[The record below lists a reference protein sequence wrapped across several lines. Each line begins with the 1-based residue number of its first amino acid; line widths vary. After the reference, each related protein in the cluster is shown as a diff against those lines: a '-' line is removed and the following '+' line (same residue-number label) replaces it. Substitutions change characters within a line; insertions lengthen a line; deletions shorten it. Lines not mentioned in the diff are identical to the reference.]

1 MQLTDYIRDV
11 KDFPIEGIVFKDITP
26 LLQNPI
32 AFNETIDRFSQL
44 IKDAD
49 VIIGLD
55 ARGFLF
61 AGALSYKLSKPLS
74 IVRKKGKLPYDTIS
88 VDYELEYANNT
99 FDIHID
105 AINPGDKV
113 AIIDD
118 LLATGGTALA
128 ACQLVEKLGG
138 IVESINVVIDLTFLN
153 GKEKLKNY
161 KVNSII
167 EF

>member
-11 KDFPIEGIVFKDITP
+11 KDFPIEWIVFKDITP

-49 VIIGLD
+49 VIIWLD
-55 ARGFLF
+55 ARWFLF
-61 AGALSYKLSKPLS
+61 AWALSYKLSKPLS
-74 IVRKKGKLPYDTIS
+74 IVRKKWKLPYDTIS

-105 AINPGDKV
+105 AINPWDKV

-118 LLATGGTALA
+118 LLATWWTALA
-128 ACQLVEKLGG
+128 ACQLVEKLWW

-153 GKEKLKNY
+153 WKEKLKNY